1 MRVFRANFHLDK
13 LEMGSFEQDIL
24 NANVVNWSGPGGN
37 VLMWVNWFKLGNIN
51 ICCSGG

>member
-13 LEMGSFEQDIL
+13 LEMGSFERDIL

-51 ICCSGG
+51 ICCSAG